1 MPRVRRARTAPDRAF
16 ALAGQNRQR
25 GDEQR
30 ALGEKNYSTYKNKQ
44 NTADKMNF
52 NKYCPRCRKHTLH
65 KEVK

>member
-1 MPRVRRARTAPDRAF
+1 MAKSDKRVKVGMKCPDCS
-16 ALAGQNRQR
+16 
-25 GDEQR
+25 
-30 ALGEKNYSTYKNKQ
+30 EKNYSTYKNKQ